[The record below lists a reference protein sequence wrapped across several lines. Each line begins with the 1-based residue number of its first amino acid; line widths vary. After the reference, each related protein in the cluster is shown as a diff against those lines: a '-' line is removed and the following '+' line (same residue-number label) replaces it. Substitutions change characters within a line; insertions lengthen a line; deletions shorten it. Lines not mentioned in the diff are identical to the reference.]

1 MAKQDYTIAFLDGS
15 STGSLTLPVGT
26 YTFVS
31 TNITGY
37 EVGGSVAS
45 FDVTPTTTSVP
56 LSITADGTMTVT
68 VEDDIGTLITSGDL
82 FFSDDTGA
90 VQYGA
95 AETIDAGVA
104 TFTNV
109 PYSTASPIT
118 CYIMQDGSD
127 GDHDPITTPVTETM
141 GAATETDTVLNDR
154 KTTTM
159 TFTLADANY
168 DGFTPETGNVVVN
181 G

>member
-1 MAKQDYTIAFLDGS
+1 MAKQDYTITFIDGS
-15 STGSLTLPVGT
+15 STSSLTLPVGD
-26 YTFVS
+26 YTFKS
-31 TNITGY
+31 TTITGY
-37 EVGGSVAS
+37 EVGGSVAT
-45 FDVTPTTTSVP
+45 FTVTPTTTSVA
-56 LSITADGTMTVT
+56 LSITASGTMTVT
-68 VEDDIGTLITSGDL
+68 VEDDTGTLITSGEL

-127 GDHDPITTPVTETM
+127 ADHDPITTPELESM
-141 GAATETDTVLNDR
+141 GSAAVTDTITNDR
-154 KTTTM
+154 KSAEI
-159 TFTLADANY
+159 TFTVADANY
-168 DGFTPETGNVVVN
+168 DGFTPETGDIVVN